1 MQNPTTKLANLKILI
16 IEDNPG
22 DVLLIEEYLA
32 EKVELPNIVVA
43 SNFGEANA
51 QIKGQKPFDV
61 VFLDLSLP
69 DLSGKELITKV
80 MDMAYGTPVIVLT
93 GYADHSFGVESVAL
107 GASDYL
113 LKDELTPNVLY
124 KSIAYN
130 LERKKSS
137 RALVE
142 SEKRY
147 NDLFHLSPL
156 PMWVYDVET
165 LCFLD
170 VNNAAIEHYGY
181 SRMDFL
187 GMTLRDIRDE
197 KGLEELEG
205 ALKLPRL
212 PNKTMQYKGVLRHKK
227 KNGDLIFVDVR
238 ANEITFQGRK
248 AEVVLCN
255 DITERLQYI
264 EAIEAQNAKLREIA
278 WIQSHVVRAP
288 LARMMALI
296 NAMDII
302 EDSEMTQEELFR
314 HIMNSAYELDKI
326 IRDITSKTDQIDL
339 SLK

>member
-1 MQNPTTKLANLKILI
+1 MTSHKLTNLKILV

-22 DVLLIEEYLA
+22 DVVLIEEYLA
-32 EKVELPNIVVA
+32 ERIELPKISHATDFATARAHLNSPDFPDI
-43 SNFGEANA
+43 
-51 QIKGQKPFDV
+51 I
-61 VFLDLSLP
+61 FLDLTLP
-69 DLSGKELITKV
+69 DKSGRELIAAVVEYAK
-80 MDMAYGTPVIVLT
+80 DAPVIVLT
-93 GYADHSFGVESVAL
+93 GYSDLSFGVESMAL
-107 GASDYL
+107 GVSDYL

-124 KSIAYN
+124 KSMAYN

-147 NDLFHLSPL
+147 NELFHLSPL

-165 LCFLD
+165 LYFLD

-181 SRMDFL
+181 TRMEFL
-187 GMTLRDIRDE
+187 GMTLRNIRD
-197 KGLEELEG
+197 KDGIEELEV

-212 PNKTMQYKGVLRHKK
+212 TGKTMQFKGVLRHKK
-227 KNGDLIFVDVR
+227 KNGELIYVDVR
-238 ANEITFQGRK
+238 ANEITFQGRR

-296 NAMDII
+296 NAKDVI
-302 EDSEMTQEELFR
+302 EDSEMTQEELFN

-326 IRDITSKTDQIDL
+326 IREITSKTDQIDL
-339 SLK
+339 SLKR